1 MQFRKLGHSP
11 FSLSALG
18 LGCMGMSEFY
28 GERNDEESIGVIHH
42 ALDLELNFFDTADVY
57 GKGKNEELV
66 GNALRGRR
74 NQVVLATKFGN
85 MRDAAG
91 NFVGISGRPE
101 YVKQACE
108 ASLRRL
114 GTDTIDLYYQHRVD
128 INVPIEETVGAM
140 SRLVETGKVRCLGLS
155 EAAPETIRRA
165 HKIWPISALQTE
177 YSLWSRDPE
186 DELIP
191 LCRELGI
198 TFVPYSPLGRGF
210 LTGRFK
216 SPDDLAP
223 DDWRRNNP
231 RFQGENFQ
239 RNLDLVHRIEE
250 MAAEKGCTPA
260 QLALAWVM
268 AQGEEIVPI
277 PGSSRRTHLEQNLAA
292 LEISLTAEELS
303 RIDEAAPKGV
313 TAGDRYPERGMKAV
327 NR

>member
-28 GERNDEESIGVIHH
+28 GERDDQESIAVIHR
-42 ALDLELNFFDTADVY
+42 ALDLQVNFFDTADVY
-57 GKGKNEELV
+57 GRGKNEELV
-66 GNALRGRR
+66 GKALRGRR
-74 NQVVLATKFGN
+74 NQAVLATKFAN
-85 MRDAAG
+85 IRDSAG
-91 NFVGISGRPE
+91 NFAGISGRPE

-114 GTDTIDLYYQHRVD
+114 ETDTIDLYYQHRVD
-128 INVPIEETVGAM
+128 VNVPIEDTVGAM
-140 SRLVETGKVRCLGLS
+140 SRLVEAGTVRCLGLS

-165 HKIWPISALQTE
+165 HKVWPISALQTE

-216 SPDDLAP
+216 SPGDLAP
-223 DDWRRNNP
+223 GDWRRNNP

-239 RNLDLVHRIEE
+239 RNLDLVHRIED
-250 MAAEKGCTPA
+250 MAAEKGCKPS
-260 QLALAWVM
+260 QLALAWVL
-268 AQGEEIVPI
+268 AQGEDLVPI
-277 PGSSRRTHLEQNLAA
+277 PGSSRRTHLEENLVA

-303 RIDEAAPKGV
+303 RIDEAAPKGA
-313 TAGDRYPERGMKAV
+313 TAGDRYPEGGMNVV

>member
-28 GERNDEESIGVIHH
+28 GERDDQESIAVIHR
-42 ALDLELNFFDTADVY
+42 ALDLQVNFFDTADVY

-66 GNALRGRR
+66 GKALRGRR
-74 NQVVLATKFGN
+74 NQVVLATKFAN
-85 MRDAAG
+85 IRDAAG
-91 NFVGISGRPE
+91 NFAGISGRPE

-114 GTDTIDLYYQHRVD
+114 ETDTIDLYYQHRVD
-128 INVPIEETVGAM
+128 VNVPIEDTVGAM
-140 SRLVETGKVRCLGLS
+140 SRLVEAGKVRCLGLS

-165 HKIWPISALQTE
+165 HRIWPISALQTE

-216 SPDDLAP
+216 SPGDLQP
-223 DDWRRNNP
+223 GDWRRNNP

-239 RNLDLVHRIEE
+239 RNLDLVHRIED
-250 MAAEKGCTPA
+250 MAAEKGCKPS
-260 QLALAWVM
+260 QLALAWVL
-268 AQGEEIVPI
+268 AQGEDLVPI
-277 PGSSRRTHLEQNLAA
+277 PGSSRRAHLEENLTA
-292 LEISLTAEELS
+292 LEISLTAGELN
-303 RIDEAAPKGV
+303 RIDEAAPKGA
-313 TAGDRYPERGMKAV
+313 TAGDRYPEGGMKVV

>member
-28 GERNDEESIGVIHH
+28 GERDDEESIDVIHR
-42 ALDLELNFFDTADVY
+42 ALDLEVNFFDTADVY
-57 GKGKNEELV
+57 GRGKNEELV

-74 NQVVLATKFGN
+74 HQVVLATKFAN
-85 MRDAAG
+85 IRDAAG
-91 NFVGISGRPE
+91 NFVEISGRPE

-140 SRLVETGKVRCLGLS
+140 SLLVEAGQVRCLGLS

-165 HKIWPISALQTE
+165 HKTWPISALQTE

-186 DELIP
+186 DELLP

-216 SPDDLAP
+216 RPEDIEP
-223 DDWRRNNP
+223 GDWRRNHP
-231 RFQGENFQ
+231 RFRGENFQ
-239 RNLDLVHRIEE
+239 RNLDLVRRIEE
-250 MAAEKGCTPA
+250 MAAEKGCKPG
-260 QLALAWVM
+260 QLALAWVL
-268 AQGEEIVPI
+268 AQGEDVIPI
-277 PGSSRRTHLEQNLAA
+277 PGSSRRTHLEENLAA
-292 LEISLTAEELS
+292 LEINLS
-303 RIDEAAPKGV
+303 PEDLKRMDEAAPKGL
-313 TAGDRYPERGMKAV
+313 TAGDRYPEGGMKV
-327 NR
+327 INR

>member
-28 GERNDEESIGVIHH
+28 GERDDQESIAVLHR
-42 ALDLELNFFDTADVY
+42 ALDLQVNFFDTADVY

-66 GNALRGRR
+66 GKALRGRR
-74 NQVVLATKFGN
+74 NQVVLATKFAN
-85 MRDAAG
+85 IRDAAG
-91 NFVGISGRPE
+91 NFAGISGRPE

-114 GTDTIDLYYQHRVD
+114 ETDSIDLYYQHRVD
-128 INVPIEETVGAM
+128 VNVPIEDTVGAM
-140 SRLVETGKVRCLGLS
+140 SRLVEAGKVRCLGLS
-155 EAAPETIRRA
+155 EAAPETLRRA
-165 HKIWPISALQTE
+165 HRIWPISALQTE

-216 SPDDLAP
+216 SSEDLEP
-223 DDWRRNNP
+223 GDWRRNNP
-231 RFQGENFQ
+231 RFQRENFQ
-239 RNLDLVHRIEE
+239 RNLDLVHRIED
-250 MAAEKGCTPA
+250 MAAEKGCKPS
-260 QLALAWVM
+260 QLALAWVL
-268 AQGEEIVPI
+268 AQGEDLVPI
-277 PGSSRRTHLEQNLAA
+277 PGSSRCAHLEENLAA
-292 LEISLTAEELS
+292 LEIRLTAEELN

-313 TAGDRYPERGMKAV
+313 TAGDRYPEGGMKVV

>member
-28 GERNDEESIGVIHH
+28 GQRDDQESIAVIHR
-42 ALDLELNFFDTADVY
+42 ALDLQVNFFDTADVY
-57 GKGKNEELV
+57 GKGKNEALV
-66 GNALRGRR
+66 GKALRGRR
-74 NQVVLATKFGN
+74 NQVVLATKFAN
-85 MRDAAG
+85 IRDAAG
-91 NFVGISGRPE
+91 NFAGISGRPE

-114 GTDTIDLYYQHRVD
+114 ETDTIDLYYQHRVD
-128 INVPIEETVGAM
+128 VNVPIEDTVGAM
-140 SRLVETGKVRCLGLS
+140 SLLVEAGRVRCLGLS

-165 HKIWPISALQTE
+165 HKVWPISALQTE

-216 SPDDLAP
+216 SPGDLAP
-223 DDWRRNNP
+223 GDWRRNQP

-239 RNLDLVHRIEE
+239 RNLDLVHRIED
-250 MAAEKGCTPA
+250 MAAEKGCKPS
-260 QLALAWVM
+260 QLALAWVL
-268 AQGEEIVPI
+268 AQGEDLVPI
-277 PGSSRRTHLEQNLAA
+277 PGSSRRAHLEENLAA
-292 LEISLTAEELS
+292 VEISLAAGELS
-303 RIDEAAPKGV
+303 RIDEAAPKGA
-313 TAGDRYPERGMKAV
+313 TAGDRYPEGGMKVV